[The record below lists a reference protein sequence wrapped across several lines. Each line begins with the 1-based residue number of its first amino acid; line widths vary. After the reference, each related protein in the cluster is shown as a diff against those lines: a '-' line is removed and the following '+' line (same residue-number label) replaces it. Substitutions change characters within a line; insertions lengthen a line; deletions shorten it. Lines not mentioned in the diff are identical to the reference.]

1 MPVAVLPLVP
11 DLPPMLTTDPRDF
24 LTRAP
29 LAWSVIAGGLLALAY
44 PPFNLGSLSFVVVAV
59 ALWISGLS
67 QTTLPSWREVAWRSW
82 TFGAVFHFGTLYW
95 TGWVSIPGMFVM
107 VAILGGY
114 IMLVFLA
121 TRAAIARLGPAGIWT
136 FPILWVAHEYLRTL
150 GQLAFPWTNL
160 SLSQVWAL
168 PLLQFAEFTGDLGIS
183 FLVVVINVCIFESWR
198 LYSSRGWR
206 IAVRYT
212 VIAVLLL
219 AVPIGWGAWRM
230 ASIVSRSSVRVAV
243 LQGDIDSYVKW
254 ENNFVDQSM
263 AVYETLSRAA
273 AAQGAELIVWPETA
287 APMYLRSDM
296 KYLKE
301 VLDLSRELKTRMLV
315 GTLEY
320 DRVEGGGYLRYNA
333 AVQLVD
339 GFYRKDFH
347 AKLHLVP
354 FGEWIPFSNYIQV
367 LDKLEVGGAHFSA
380 LDKYVL
386 FDHPKG
392 PFAAAICYESVFP
405 DIIRRFAKDGARFF
419 VTITNDGWYGF
430 SSGPP
435 QHAAHAILRA
445 IETRRPFARSAN
457 TGISCFID
465 RAGVTRQVTHQYVP
479 DMRIFDLP
487 IGDAHEQTFFVR
499 YGMWLG
505 QACAGFSLALVAG
518 LAVIHLRRKP

>member
-1 MPVAVLPLVP
+1 MPSSAPL
-11 DLPPMLTTDPRDF
+11 DF
-24 LTRAP
+24 LTRSP
-29 LAWSVIAGGLLALAY
+29 LSWSIIAGGILALAY
-44 PPFNLGSLSFVVVAV
+44 PPFNLGSLSFVVIAA
-59 ALWISGLS
+59 ALWITGFASPE
-67 QTTLPSWREVAWRSW
+67 LPEWREVARRSW
-82 TFGAVFHFGTLYW
+82 VFGAVFHFCTLYW

-107 VAILGGY
+107 MAILGGY

-121 TRAAIARLGPAGIWT
+121 TRAAIQRLGPIGIWT

-183 FLVVVINVCIFESWR
+183 LLVVIVNVCIFESWR
-198 LYSSRGWR
+198 LYPSGGPKVA
-206 IAVRYT
+206 IRYT
-212 VIAVLLL
+212 VIATLLL
-219 AVPIGWGAWRM
+219 ALPIGWGAWRM
-230 ASIVSRSSVRVAV
+230 SNLKSSDTVRVGV
-243 LQGDIDSYVKW
+243 LQGDIDSYAKW
-254 ENNFVDQSM
+254 EDNFVDRSM
-263 AVYETLSRAA
+263 AVYETQTRAA

-287 APMYLRSDM
+287 APMYLRSESGYM
-296 KYLKE
+296 KE
-301 VLDLSRELKTRMLV
+301 MLDLSRGLNTQMLV
-315 GTLEY
+315 GTLEFKKL
-320 DRVEGGGYLRYNA
+320 EAGGYLRYNA
-333 AVQLVD
+333 AVQIAD
-339 GFYRKDFH
+339 GTYNKNFH

-367 LDKLEVGGAHFSA
+367 LDKLEVGGAHFTVW
-380 LDKYVL
+380 DKYVL

-392 PFAAAICYESVFP
+392 PFATAICYESVFP
-405 DIIRRFAKDGARFF
+405 DIIRRFAKAGARFF

-465 RAGVTRQVTHQYVP
+465 RAGITHQPTHQYVP
-479 DMRIFDLP
+479 DVRVFDLP
-487 IGDAHEQTFFVR
+487 IGEAHDQTLFVR

-505 QACAGFSLALVAG
+505 QACTGFALALIAG
-518 LAVIHLRRKP
+518 LGRFYVFFN